1 MTSSLEVRLVTWQTY
16 NLARTPVVA
25 RATMTTMTS
34 TKGAQSFER
43 HLKHETMMRFATS
56 DALTEIVCVL
66 LSRAALNWAYGS
78 RVREYK
84 ADVGVGEEGEVGTS
98 RSCRLGKH
106 FSFDH
111 CSLLLFCLH
120 SLPETRAA
128 AVYSVCS
135 RDALE
140 RFRVTRDFRL

>member
-1 MTSSLEVRLVTWQTY
+1 MIWRIY

-34 TKGAQSFER
+34 TTGAQSFER
-43 HLKHETMMRFATS
+43 HLKHETTKRFATS
-56 DALTEIVCVL
+56 GPMKETARAL

-140 RFRVTRDFRL
+140 LFRVTRDFRL

>member
-1 MTSSLEVRLVTWQTY
+1 MIWRIY
-16 NLARTPVVA
+16 NLARTPVAA
-25 RATMTTMTS
+25 RAKMTTMTS
-34 TKGAQSFER
+34 TTGAQSFER
-43 HLKHETMMRFATS
+43 HLTHVTTMRFATS
-56 DALTEIVCVL
+56 GAMKETARAL

-98 RSCRLGKH
+98 RSCRLGKRS
-106 FSFDH
+106 SFFH
-111 CSLLLFCLH
+111 CSLLLWFCLH